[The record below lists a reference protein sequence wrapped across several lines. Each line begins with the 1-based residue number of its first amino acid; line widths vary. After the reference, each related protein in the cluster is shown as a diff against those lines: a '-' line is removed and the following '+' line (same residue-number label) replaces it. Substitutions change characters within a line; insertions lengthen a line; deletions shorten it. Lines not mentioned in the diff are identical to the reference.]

1 MARAYA
7 GDAPQVGRRTSDVR
21 ERQIWEQQQIV
32 KEQPSRDLDRRMQA
46 YREQRERDEADEAR
60 RVADGNA
67 RYREAVEADK
77 RAVEK
82 RTFDRLL
89 AMIFDG
95 ASDAE
100 RAKVSRLVEQRPPE
114 QRTIEVYEVTLM
126 RLRAELEGTVPGA
139 QIDWRSA
146 VGMEENL

>member
-7 GDAPQVGRRTSDVR
+7 GGAPQVGRRTSDVR

-32 KEQPSRDLDRRMQA
+32 KEQPSRDLDQRMQA
-46 YREQRERDEADEAR
+46 YRDSRERDKADEAR

-100 RAKVSRLVEQRPPE
+100 RARVNRLVEQRPPK
-114 QRTIEVYEVTLM
+114 QRTLELYEVTLL